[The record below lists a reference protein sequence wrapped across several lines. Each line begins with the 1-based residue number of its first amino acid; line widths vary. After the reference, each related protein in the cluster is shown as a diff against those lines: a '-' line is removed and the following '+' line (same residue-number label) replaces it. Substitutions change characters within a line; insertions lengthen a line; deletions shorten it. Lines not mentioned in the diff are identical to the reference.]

1 MKKKEK
7 KIEKKKKDK
16 ISEIIENDVTS
27 RSMIEEPK
35 IDVETGDITRF
46 ENTDSKLV
54 AGKWRNCEKKLMD
67 FMFLIPL
74 PDLLHDY

>member
-16 ISEIIENDVTS
+16 ISEVIENDVTS

-54 AGKWRNCEKKLMD
+54 AGK
-67 FMFLIPL
+67 
-74 PDLLHDY
+74 

>member
-1 MKKKEK
+1 
-7 KIEKKKKDK
+7 
-16 ISEIIENDVTS
+16 
-27 RSMIEEPK
+27 MIEEPK

-54 AGKWRNCEKKLMD
+54 AGKWRKCEKKLME